1 MKSSIVISCVIVYLT
16 LLDTVKGQ
24 GEQCYTPNNQ
34 RGVCV
39 LLPQCPYLI
48 QIYGN
53 NPRNNQVINFL
64 IGSQRNCGNRAIQR
78 NPIVCCSQPVYDT
91 QAPLTTTTSTTTTT
105 TTTTTQAPNLSR
117 QTGASCIGPDLR
129 PGVCISIRDCPSIS
143 TAFIERQSDPV
154 YLEYI
159 QNSNGI
165 CNYVRPF
172 VCCPNDDDDVPL
184 PPTPQ
189 PIAPVT
195 RPPLVNGKPRL
206 LTTEEGCGFSNVTHT
221 RIVGGGP
228 AKMGAWPWMALVGYT
243 NDLGELGWKC
253 GGTLITSR
261 HVLTAAHCVKST
273 LTTVRLG
280 EHDLGSETETE
291 TVEIPVVKV
300 ARYPQYTSKDGHN
313 DLAVLYLERDVDFS
327 DTIRPICV
335 PTTDPVRSKDFLGYQ
350 PFVAGWGRTQEG
362 GDSANVLQELQI
374 TVLSNQDCKEK
385 YKLIGKF
392 VSEQQF
398 DSAVMCAGE
407 LIGGK
412 DSCQGDSGGP
422 LMQPQTLRGKTY
434 YYQIGIVSYGIGC
447 ARANVPGVY
456 TRVQSFVDWIQE
468 KIAE

>member
-1 MKSSIVISCVIVYLT
+1 MKSFIVFSCVFLG
-16 LLDTVKGQ
+16 LLQLHSVKGQ

-34 RGVCV
+34 RGTCV

-53 NPRNNQVINFL
+53 NPRSNQVINFL
-64 IGSQRNCGNRAIQR
+64 VGSQRNCGNRAVAR
-78 NPIVCCSQPVYDT
+78 NPIVCCSQPVSNTPAPFTTTT
-91 QAPLTTTTSTTTTT
+91 QTTTTSTEHV
-105 TTTTTQAPNLSR
+105 TQAPAAQQR
-117 QTGASCIGPDLR
+117 EGACIGPDLR
-129 PGVCISIRDCPSIS
+129 PGVCISIRDCASVS
-143 TAFIERQSDPV
+143 QTFIERQNDPV

-172 VCCPNDDDDVPL
+172 VCCPDEDDSPL
-184 PPTPQ
+184 PVTQ
-189 PIAPVT
+189 EPIAPIT

-228 AKMGAWPWMALVGYT
+228 AKLGAWPWMALIGYT

-253 GGTLITSR
+253 GGSLITSR
-261 HVLTAAHCVKST
+261 HVLTAAHCLKST

-280 EHDLGSETETE
+280 EHDLSSESDTY
-291 TVEIPVVKV
+291 TVDIPVVKV
-300 ARYPQYTSKDGHN
+300 AKYPQYTTKDGHN
-313 DLAVLYLERDVDFS
+313 DLAILYLERDVDFS
-327 DTIRPICV
+327 DTIRPICI
-335 PTTDPVRSKDFLGYQ
+335 PTDDPLRSKDFLGYQ
-350 PFVAGWGRTQEG
+350 PFVAGWGKTQEAG
-362 GDSANVLQELQI
+362 NSANVLQELQI
-374 TVLSNQDCKEK
+374 TVLSNNECKEK

-398 DSAVMCAGE
+398 DSAVICAGE

-422 LMQPQTLRGKTY
+422 LMAPQTIRGKVN

-447 ARANVPGVY
+447 ARANIPGVY
-456 TRVQSFVDWIQE
+456 TRVQTFVDWIQQ
-468 KIAE
+468 KITE